1 MEFDKTMSFEVER
14 EENTKCQEI
23 LKDVYQALVE
33 KGYNP
38 INQIVGYI
46 LSGDPTYITSHND
59 ARNKIRTIER
69 DELLEKMVK
78 LYRTRKLIMR
88 MLGIDY
94 GEARVGTAITDELNI
109 TVQGLETIQRNNSDK
124 IVLKRLDEIFEKY
137 EVDTIVVGMPLN
149 MNGTISE
156 RAKITEQFIHKL
168 KCKYNKKKIETIDER
183 LTTVEAHK
191 TMNFLDVKK
200 TRKRS
205 IVDTIS
211 AVYILETYLNK
222 CKNTMKN

>member
-1 MEFDKTMSFEVER
+1 
-14 EENTKCQEI
+14 
-23 LKDVYQALVE
+23 
-33 KGYNP
+33 
-38 INQIVGYI
+38 
-46 LSGDPTYITSHND
+46 
-59 ARNKIRTIER
+59 
-69 DELLEKMVK
+69 
-78 LYRTRKLIMR
+78 MR

-109 TVQGLETIQRNNSDK
+109 TDQGLETIQRNNSDK

-149 MNGTISE
+149 MNGTMSE